1 MDSLPQTHIAL
12 AGYVLDPAAHALR
25 DPEGRPIELRP
36 QAFDVLCVLAE
47 RRGELVTKETL
58 FARVWPGLVVT
69 DDSLVQAVGDIRR
82 AFGEAGRNLVRTVPR
97 RGYLL
102 AATASVAA
110 AGATRGPAPGLR
122 PPSEDNPVAADARA
136 ADAEP
141 RRHWRFVAATSIGC
155 LAIVLAWAAWRG
167 AADPPARRGQP
178 SIAVLPFRAPTVEGE
193 PLARDLAANLVSE
206 LGRSADLRVMA
217 SQSSFALADERLPL
231 PEIGRRL
238 RSRYLVGGTVRRDG
252 ERLAM
257 TIDLL
262 DSDEGQVVWS
272 ASHDVDRES
281 LAAAQRALVER
292 IAGSLQARVARR
304 EERRALEA
312 APRSFDVVALTA
324 QGRTLLRRYSAEGIR
339 EARRLFEEAIRR
351 DPGYAPAWIALGQVN
366 NVDIGTR
373 LTGEWDQRRT
383 PEVVA
388 QLERA
393 IALQPDLPLAHL
405 ALSEAQG
412 VGGAF
417 DASLASASQCLRLS
431 PNDAGCLYAL
441 GAAELRVGRVAD
453 AVTHL
458 EQARDRNPV
467 APAYLAAFYGSALW
481 AARRHE
487 DALRVADECLA
498 LAPDFHRCRVDRVS
512 ALAELGLAAEAR
524 DEAGRL
530 LQRAPKLTATE
541 FAGGFAPAARA
552 LRERRLHVARAVGV
566 PAGL

>member
-1 MDSLPQTHIAL
+1 MNALPLTRIEL
-12 AGYVLDPAAHALR
+12 AGGWVLDRMAHALR
-25 DPEGRPIELRP
+25 DPEGRPLELRP

-47 RRGELVTKETL
+47 HRGEVVTKETL
-58 FARVWPGLVVT
+58 FARVWPGLCVT

-82 AFGEAGRNLVRTVPR
+82 AFGEAGRSLVRTVPR

-102 AATASVAA
+102 EAA
-110 AGATRGPAPGLR
+110 APEGARGPGPRLRAPVDDTGR
-122 PPSEDNPVAADARA
+122 AAKVPAAPSAPSER
-136 ADAEP
+136 
-141 RRHWRFVAATSIGC
+141 WRFVSLVAAGC
-155 LAIVLAWAAWRG
+155 LFIAVATAAWRWS
-167 AADPPARRGQP
+167 AEPPPHRGQP
-178 SIAVLPFRAPTVEGE
+178 SVAVLPFRAPTPEGE

-206 LGRSADLRVMA
+206 LGRSADLRVVA

-231 PEIGRRL
+231 QEIGRRL
-238 RSRYLVGGTVRRDG
+238 RSRYLVGGTVRRGG

-257 TIDLL
+257 TIELL
-262 DSDEGQVVWS
+262 DSDAGRVVWS

-292 IAGSLQARVARR
+292 IAGSLQARVARQ
-304 EERRALEA
+304 EERRVLEA
-312 APRSFDVVALTA
+312 APRSFDAVALTA

-339 EARRLFEEAIRR
+339 EARGLFEAAIRLEP
-351 DPGYAPAWIALGQVN
+351 DYAPAWVALGQVN

-383 PEVVA
+383 AEVVA

-393 IALQPDLPLAHL
+393 IALQPDLPMAHL

-417 DASLASASQCLRLS
+417 DASLASASQCMRLS

-441 GAAELRVGRVAD
+441 GAAQLRVGRVAE
-453 AVTHL
+453 ALSNL

-498 LAPDFHRCRVDRVS
+498 MAPDFHRCRVDRVS
-512 ALAELGLAAEAR
+512 ALVELGRIAEAR
-524 DEAGRL
+524 DEAVRL

-541 FAGGFAPAARA
+541 FAGGFAPAAVA
-552 LRERRLHVARAVGV
+552 LRERRLLVAGAVGV
-566 PAGL
+566 PGAL

>member
-1 MDSLPQTHIAL
+1 MALLPPTRIAL
-12 AGYVLDPAAHALR
+12 AGGYVLDTAAHALL
-25 DPEGRPIELRP
+25 DAEGRPVELRP

-47 RRGELVTKETL
+47 HRGELVTKETL

-82 AFGEAGRNLVRTVPR
+82 ALGEAGHELVRTVPR

-102 AATASVAA
+102 KAA
-110 AGATRGPAPGLR
+110 ADGVQQQTPAPR
-122 PPSEDNPVAADARA
+122 PSPDNAPGAVTARA
-136 ADAEP
+136 VPTALRW
-141 RRHWRFVAATSIGC
+141 RRRLAAAFGIAC
-155 LAIVLAWAAWRG
+155 LAIVVAWATWRG
-167 AADPPARRGQP
+167 DAEPPAGREQP
-178 SIAVLPFRAPTVEGE
+178 SIAVLPFGAPTPEGE
-193 PLARDLAANLVSE
+193 PLARDLAANLISE
-206 LGRSADLRVMA
+206 LGRSADLRVLA

-257 TIDLL
+257 TIELL
-262 DSDEGQVVWS
+262 DSDDGRVVWS
-272 ASHDVDRES
+272 VSHNVDRRS
-281 LAAAQRALVER
+281 MAAAQRALVER
-292 IAGSLQARVARR
+292 IAGSLQARVARH

-312 APRSFDVVALTA
+312 APRSFDAVALTA

-351 DPGYAPAWIALGQVN
+351 EPDYAPAWVALGQVN

-373 LTGEWDQRRT
+373 LTGEWDKRRM
-383 PEVVA
+383 PEVVT

-393 IALQPDLPLAHL
+393 IALRPDLPMAHL

-417 DASLASASQCLRLS
+417 DASLASAAQCLRLS

-441 GAAELRVGRVAD
+441 GAAELRVGRVAE
-453 AVTHL
+453 AVSHL

-467 APAYLAAFYGSALW
+467 APAFLAAFYGSALW

-487 DALRVADECLA
+487 DAIRIAGECLA
-498 LAPDFHRCRVDRVS
+498 VAPDFHRCRVDLVC
-512 ALAELGLAAEAR
+512 ALVELGRVAEAR
-524 DEAGRL
+524 DETARL
-530 LQRAPKLTATE
+530 LRRAPTMTATE
-541 FAGGFAPAARA
+541 FAGGFAPAAAA
-552 LRERRLHVARAVGV
+552 LRERRLQVARTVG
-566 PAGL
+566 L

>member
-1 MDSLPQTHIAL
+1 M
-12 AGYVLDPAAHALR
+12 
-25 DPEGRPIELRP
+25 
-36 QAFDVLCVLAE
+36 LCVLAE
-47 RRGELVTKETL
+47 RRGELVTKEAL

-82 AFGEAGRNLVRTVPR
+82 ALGEAGRNLVRTVPR

-102 AATASVAA
+102 EAMPPGVPSGDAQEPTA
-110 AGATRGPAPGLR
+110 GLQ
-122 PPSEDNPVAADARA
+122 PHSADARA
-136 ADAEP
+136 AVDTRAADAAP
-141 RRHWRFVAATSIGC
+141 RGRWRFLAAVGLTG
-155 LAIVLAWAAWRG
+155 LAIAAIFAASRWAAQ
-167 AADPPARRGQP
+167 PPVRSGQP
-178 SIAVLPFRAPTVEGE
+178 SIAVLPFRAPTAEGE

-206 LGRSADLRVMA
+206 LGRSADLRVLA
-217 SQSSFALADERLPL
+217 SQSSFALADERSPL

-262 DSDEGQVVWS
+262 DSEDGRVVWS

-281 LAAAQRALVER
+281 LAATQRALVER
-292 IAGSLQARVARR
+292 IAGSLQTRVARH

-339 EARRLFEEAIRR
+339 EARRLFEQAIER
-351 DPGYAPAWIALGQVN
+351 DPDYAPAWVALGQVN
-366 NVDIGTR
+366 NIDIGTR
-373 LTGEWDQRRT
+373 LTGEWDRRRM
-383 PEVVA
+383 PEVMA

-417 DASLASASQCLRLS
+417 DASLSSAAQCLRLS
-431 PNDAGCLYAL
+431 PNDAGCLYVL
-441 GAAELRVGRVAD
+441 GAAELRVGRVAE
-453 AVTHL
+453 AVAHL

-467 APAYLAAFYGSALW
+467 APAFLAAFYGSALW
-481 AARRHE
+481 AARRHDE
-487 DALRVADECLA
+487 ALRVADECLA
-498 LAPDFHRCRVDRVS
+498 MAPDFHRCRVDRVS
-512 ALAELGLAAEAR
+512 ALAELGREAEAR
-524 DEAGRL
+524 DEARRL
-530 LQRAPKLTATE
+530 LQRAPNLTAAE
-541 FAGGFAPAARA
+541 FAGGFAPAAAA
-552 LRERRLHVARAVGV
+552 LRERRLMAANVVGI
-566 PAGL
+566 PGRL